1 MFERFRERSR
11 ELERLDTGDYTPAEY
26 ARWQREMRLIHGVLG
41 EKSALTKSLIT
52 DIRASDASSVSIVD
66 VGAGSGGVLKIIRDL
81 LTDKELLLTAVEMND
96 AALAT
101 IRNESDE
108 TRIAPVA
115 ADGLRLPFADDA
127 FDYAISTLTL
137 HHLSDENA
145 EGLIRE
151 MDRVSRKTFYV
162 VDLNRHP
169 LGYYAFRAFAPIL
182 LQRFTR
188 EDGALS
194 ILRSFTPAEMLDV
207 ARKAGVKHP
216 VVQHSRANRL
226 ILSGR

>member
-26 ARWQREMRLIHGVLG
+26 SRWQREMRIIHGVLG
-41 EKSALTKSLIT
+41 ERKALAHSLI
-52 DIRASDASSVSIVD
+52 DDVHASNEHHVSILD
-66 VGAGSGGVLKIIRDL
+66 IGAGSGDVLKIIREL
-81 LTDKELLLTAVEMND
+81 LPDKELFLTAVEMND
-96 AALAT
+96 KALVT
-101 IRNESDE
+101 IRDESRV
-108 TRIAPVA
+108 TQIVPVA
-115 ADGLRLPFADDA
+115 ADGLRLPFADDS

-137 HHLSDENA
+137 HHLSNA
-145 EGLIRE
+145 DATALVGE

-169 LGYYAFRAFAPIL
+169 VGYYAFRAIAPL
-182 LQRFTR
+182 LFQKFTR

-194 ILRSFTPAEMLDV
+194 ILRSFTADEMLEV
-207 ARKAGVKHP
+207 ARNAGVAAP